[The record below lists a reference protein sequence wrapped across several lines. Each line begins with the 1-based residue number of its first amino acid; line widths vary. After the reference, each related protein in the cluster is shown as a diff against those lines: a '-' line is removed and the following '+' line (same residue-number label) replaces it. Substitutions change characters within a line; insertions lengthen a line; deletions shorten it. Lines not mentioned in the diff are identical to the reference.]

1 MTIRVYNI
9 VSTKK
14 VIKQL
19 NFIYKSILSFSFFD
33 KIAKYKRVYVYTPLM
48 NRNQT
53 KGYRRKGQS
62 LQHRRAFLEYLDEL
76 EKDGWKVIDLQNK
89 SPDGIALKDN
99 KIVAVEIILSSQTGK
114 YTSKTKKKEY
124 SMFDDVLVRIVKRE
138 PDQYDRYGW
147 RM

>member
-1 MTIRVYNI
+1 M
-9 VSTKK
+9 
-14 VIKQL
+14 
-19 NFIYKSILSFSFFD
+19 
-33 KIAKYKRVYVYTPLM
+33 YTPLM

-62 LQHRRAFLEYLDEL
+62 LQHRRAFLEYFDEL

-89 SPDGIALKDN
+89 SPDGIAVKDN

-138 PDQYDRYGW
+138 PDQYDRHGW
-147 RM
+147 RMK